1 MDMNLAD
8 IIITSGYKSV
18 YAFAKEMGEDPCNM
32 SKLANG
38 TNKFNLNIKKALK
51 YGKAL
56 NLSLE
61 ETMWLFYPDYMYEF
75 SRK

>member
-1 MDMNLAD
+1 MDMNLDD
-8 IIITSGYKSV
+8 IIIASGYKSV
-18 YAFAKEMGEDPCNM
+18 YAFAKEIGEDPCNIN
-32 SKLANG
+32 KLVNG

-75 SRK
+75 SRR